1 MTKADMILEA
11 ALDLFIA
18 NGFIETPM
26 DAIAEKAGVAKGTL
40 YYHYKSKEGI
50 VDALLERYALRL
62 EYELGPILDDRTL
75 DFRQKLIAVQ
85 TTLTKIIRETFS
97 RLHKMRYIDIHQKT
111 ATESESRRKTGRGTI
126 ATLTPLFARL
136 VDQGAEEGICSK
148 DNALEFVEIFVAAS
162 QFLLDPEYGT
172 ERMEARRKAF
182 AILGERAFNLPA
194 GWIETSHASP
204 QIRNTAQ
211 QK

>member
-62 EYELGPILDDRTL
+62 ESELGPILDDGAL
-75 DFRQKLIAVQ
+75 DFRGKLVAMQ

-111 ATESESRRKTGRGTI
+111 ATLSI
-126 ATLTPLFARL
+126 ATLTPLFTRL
-136 VDQGAEEGICSK
+136 VEQGAEEGICSK

-172 ERMEARRKAF
+172 ERMAARRKAF

-204 QIRNTAQ
+204 QIRSTAQ